1 MNDKSVFF
9 IEQKKFETSEKQLT
23 VRQILVDFGGYNP
36 QENVLVL
43 KQGHDLDELSNLDQV
58 IEMKN
63 GMHFSI
69 FSKKPNSVS

>member
-1 MNDKSVFF
+1 MNDKTVFF
-9 IEQKKFETSEKQLT
+9 IEQKKFETSENQLT
-23 VRQILVDFGGYNP
+23 VRKILVDFGGYNP

-43 KQGHDLDELSNLDQV
+43 KHGHDLDELTNLDQV

-69 FSKKPNSVS
+69 FSKKPNPVS

>member
-1 MNDKSVFF
+1 MNDKTVFF
-9 IEQKKFETSEKQLT
+9 IDQKKFETSENQLT

-43 KQGHDLDELSNLDQV
+43 KHGHDLDELNNLEQV

-63 GMHFSI
+63 GIHFSI
-69 FSKKPNSVS
+69 FSKKPNPVS

>member
-1 MNDKSVFF
+1 MNDKTVFF
-9 IEQKKFETSEKQLT
+9 IEQKKFETSENQLT

-43 KQGHDLDELSNLDQV
+43 KHGHDLDELTNLDQV

-69 FSKKPNSVS
+69 FSKKPNPVS

>member
-1 MNDKSVFF
+1 MNDKTVFF
-9 IEQKKFETSEKQLT
+9 IEKKKFETSETQLT
-23 VRQILVDFGGYNP
+23 VKQILVDNGGYNP

-43 KQGHDLDELSNLDQV
+43 KQGHDLDELNDLEQV

-69 FSKKPNSVS
+69 FSKKPNPVS

>member
-1 MNDKSVFF
+1 MNDKVVFF

-23 VRQILVDFGGYNP
+23 VKQILVDYGGYNP

-43 KQGHDLDELSNLDQV
+43 KHGHDLDELNNLDQV

-69 FSKKPNSVS
+69 FSKKPNPVS

>member
-1 MNDKSVFF
+1 MNDKTVFF
-9 IEQKKFETSEKQLT
+9 IEQKKFETSENQLT
-23 VRQILVDFGGYNP
+23 VKQILVDFGGYNP

-43 KQGHDLDELSNLDQV
+43 KHGHDLDELNNLDQV

-69 FSKKPNSVS
+69 FSKKPNPVS